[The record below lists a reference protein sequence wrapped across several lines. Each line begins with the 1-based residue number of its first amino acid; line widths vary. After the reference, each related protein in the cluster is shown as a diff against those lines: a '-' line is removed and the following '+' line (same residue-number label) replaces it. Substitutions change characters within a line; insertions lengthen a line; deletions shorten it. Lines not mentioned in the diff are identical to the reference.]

1 MTLTIFIIA
10 QSIRTVYI
18 NLLHKNIKLSKAQVC
33 NGTVTSALPLRNAV
47 RYSSLVTFLSN
58 QITQIQETIALTP
71 KICYT
76 LPTNK
81 KSHQRMQALGSSQ
94 KVTNLKQ
101 PNVLRCIRPYSLG
114 FSFLIKEMVKIYNQF

>member
-1 MTLTIFIIA
+1 M
-10 QSIRTVYI
+10 
-18 NLLHKNIKLSKAQVC
+18 
-33 NGTVTSALPLRNAV
+33 
-47 RYSSLVTFLSN
+47 TFLSN

-114 FSFLIKEMVKIYNQF
+114 FFIDYLNKSMSCTITFRIKIKISIFLNFFIVPPPPVKEEMSLTTR